1 MHFPKSKL
9 LNPALFKSQLAKTA
23 GAATGSKDLPIKPF
37 KDLIKAAMVH
47 LQEHQN
53 AGVSSADLVKNF
65 TWMIDELVVIVW
77 DHYTPLINDQTL
89 ELAAVGGYGR
99 GELHPKSDVDLL
111 ILLNDQD
118 YDAAKDFIENFI
130 RFLWDIGLEIGHSV
144 RSVKD
149 CIKEARGDITIM
161 TNLLESRHLAGH
173 DGLLEAVDSKIR
185 GVRTWSPNVFFSGKV
200 DEQRARH
207 RQYQDTAYSLE
218 PNIKESPGGLRDLQT
233 ILWVYNRH
241 YGVRSFKQMKEQDL
255 INDTEY
261 RLLIRARNI
270 LWKMRVGLHLITQRH
285 EDRLLFDTQRQ
296 LAKEFGYT
304 DTQAHLAVEQL
315 MKRFYRTVKD
325 VIYLNEL
332 LLANYRITHNKRFSL
347 AAAKSI
353 DEHFILRNK
362 LIEQRSEDLFERKPV
377 QMIKLFRLMQQHKIT
392 GIHPDTIRSI
402 RANLDLVNNQ
412 FRSNAEAKAL
422 FLDLFKDEGIGLT
435 NALARMNAYGLLGA
449 YLPTFGAI
457 VGQMQHDLFH
467 VYTVDGHTLKVMEN
481 LTRLRKYPEEFPIA
495 SEILAALHK
504 PERLFLGALF
514 HDIAKGRGGDHS
526 ELGEPDAYDF
536 CIAHGLSEYDAKLVG
551 WLVLNHLRM
560 SHFSQRRDTS
570 DPEVIKEF
578 ADIVGDIE
586 HLDNLYLLTL
596 ADIRGTSPKVWNAW
610 KGQLLLDLY
619 TATRT
624 ALRQGVAQ
632 PLNAEEHVADDKAEA
647 IELLR
652 EQIGEKKLQEKS
664 LQQFWDTLPKDYFI
678 RNEPYYIAWH
688 AGSLMKS
695 SAINVPLV
703 SVRFS
708 ERLQANMF
716 FVFAPETNR
725 LLTQVTGSFD
735 ALDLNIIEARLQLT
749 NNGFAL
755 YTFNAVVPEPEF
767 ATKRDYM
774 RHLETRLRELI
785 LERDQGTAISRNTT
799 SRALKH
805 FPIQPRIKFLFNHS
819 SYTAMEVI
827 AQDQPG
833 LLHNV
838 ALILREHNMILL
850 SARIATFGER
860 AEDVFYIRHGDHTPV
875 TEPKIL
881 KQLETQ
887 IINALDRRS
896 KTEKNKSSSK
906 HATGAA

>member
-1 MHFPKSKL
+1 MHFAKSKL
-9 LNPALFKSQLAKTA
+9 LNPALFKNKLSKS
-23 GAATGSKDLPIKPF
+23 TGNTLPIKPF
-37 KDLIKAAMVH
+37 KDTIKAALGH

-53 AGVSSADLVKNF
+53 AGVSSADLIKNF
-65 TWMIDELVVIVW
+65 TWMIDELVSIVW
-77 DHYTPLINDQTL
+77 AHYGHLAGDKKL
-89 ELAAVGGYGR
+89 ELVAVGGYGR

-111 ILLNDQD
+111 ILLSDSD
-118 YDAAKDFIENFI
+118 YDGAAEFVENFI

-161 TNLLESRHLAGH
+161 TNLLEARHLTGH
-173 DGLLEAVDSKIR
+173 QGLFDNVDSKIR
-185 GVRTWSPNVFFSGKV
+185 GARTWSPNVFFNGKF

-241 YGVRSFKQMKEQDL
+241 YGVRSFREMKEQEL
-255 INDTEY
+255 IDDNEY

-270 LWKMRVGLHLITQRH
+270 LWKMRAGLHLITNRH

-296 LAKEFGYT
+296 LASEFGYI

-315 MKRFYRTVKD
+315 MKRFYRTAKD

-332 LLANYRITHNKRFSL
+332 LLANYRISHSKRFSL
-347 AAAKSI
+347 AVGKNI
-353 DEHFILRNK
+353 DQHFVLRSK
-362 LIEQRSEDLFERKPV
+362 LIEQRDPELFAKQPV
-377 QMIKLFRLMQQHKIT
+377 QMIKLFTLMQEHKIT

-412 FRSNAEAKAL
+412 FRNDAEAKAL
-422 FLDLFKDEGIGLT
+422 FLKLFKDEGIGLT

-467 VYTVDGHTLKVMEN
+467 VYTVDGHTLKVIEN
-481 LTRLRKYPEEFPIA
+481 LTRLRKYPDEFPIA
-495 SEILAALHK
+495 SEILSALYK

-536 CIAHGLSEYDAKLVG
+536 CIKHGLSEYDAKLVG

-586 HLDNLYLLTL
+586 YLDNLYLLTL

-619 TATRT
+619 TATRA

-632 PLNAEEHVADDKAEA
+632 PINAEEHVADDKNEA
-647 IELLR
+647 LGLLR
-652 EQIGEKKLQEKS
+652 EQIGEKAIEEKQ
-664 LQQFWDTLPKDYFI
+664 LHQFWDTLPKDYFI

-688 AGSLMKS
+688 AGSLIKS

-735 ALDLNIIEARLQLT
+735 ALELNIIEARLQLT

-755 YTFNAVVPEPEF
+755 YSFNAVVPEPEF
-767 ATKRDYM
+767 AKKRDYM
-774 RHLETRLRELI
+774 HHLEEQLRGLV
-785 LERDQGTAISRNTT
+785 LEHDQGTAISRNTT

-805 FPIQPRIKFLFNHS
+805 FPIQPRVKFLFNHQ
-819 SYTAMEVI
+819 SYTTMEVI

-860 AEDVFYIRHGDHTPV
+860 AEDVFYIRHGDHTAV
-875 TEPKIL
+875 TEAEIL
-881 KQLETQ
+881 AQLEKQ
-887 IINALDRRS
+887 IIQALDRS
-896 KTEKNKSSSK
+896 PQAAKS
-906 HATGAA
+906 A

>member
-1 MHFPKSKL
+1 MHFAKSKL
-9 LNPALFKSQLAKTA
+9 LNPAIFKHQL
-23 GAATGSKDLPIKPF
+23 SNLSNSDLPIKPF
-37 KDLIKAAMVH
+37 KDKIRFALEH

-53 AGVSSADLVKNF
+53 AGVSSADMIKNF
-65 TWMIDELVVIVW
+65 TWMIDELVKIVW
-77 DHYTPLINDQTL
+77 EHYQPLAEQQTL
-89 ELAAVGGYGR
+89 ALVAVGGYGR

-111 ILLNDQD
+111 ILLGRSD
-118 YDAAKDFIENFI
+118 YETAAEFIENFI

-144 RSVKD
+144 RSIKD
-149 CIKEARGDITIM
+149 CVREARSDITIM
-161 TNLLESRHLAGH
+161 TNLLEARHLSGQADLLSEV
-173 DGLLEAVDSKIR
+173 DGKIR
-185 GVRTWSPNVFFSGKV
+185 GARIWSPNVFFNGKLE
-200 DEQRARH
+200 EQRARH

-241 YGVRSFKQMKEQDL
+241 YGVRSFKQMKEQELLSD
-255 INDTEY
+255 NEY

-270 LWKMRVGLHLITQRH
+270 LWKMRAGLHLITQRH

-296 LAKEFGYT
+296 LASEFGYH

-315 MKRFYRTVKD
+315 MKRFYRTAKD

-332 LLANYRITHNKRFSL
+332 LLANYRITHNKRRSL
-347 AAAKSI
+347 SVGKNI
-353 DEHFILRNK
+353 DENFILRGK
-362 LIEQRSEDLFERKPV
+362 LIEQRDPDLFCQQPV
-377 QMIKLFRLMQQHKIT
+377 QMIKLFVLMQKHKIT

-412 FRSNAEAKAL
+412 FRNNEKAKSL
-422 FLDLFKDEGIGLT
+422 FLTLFKDEGIGLT

-449 YLPTFGAI
+449 YLPVFGAI

-481 LTRLRKYPEEFPIA
+481 LTRLRKYPDEFPIA
-495 SEILAALHK
+495 SEILAGLYK

-526 ELGEPDAYDF
+526 ELGEPDAYQF
-536 CIAHGLSEYDAKLVG
+536 CIQHGLSEYDSKLVG

-570 DPEVIKEF
+570 DPDVIKEF
-578 ADIVGDIE
+578 ADIVGDLE

-632 PLNAEEHVADDKAEA
+632 PINAEEHVVDDKNAA
-647 IELLR
+647 IVLLR
-652 EQIGEKKLQEKS
+652 EQISEKAIQEEA
-664 LQQFWDTLPKDYFI
+664 LHQFWDTLPNDYFI

-688 AGSLMKS
+688 AASLMKS

-735 ALDLNIIEARLQLT
+735 ALGLNIIEARLQLT

-774 RHLETRLRELI
+774 HHLERRLRALI
-785 LERDQGTAISRNTT
+785 LERDQDTTISRGTT

-805 FPIQPRIKFLFNHS
+805 FPIQPSIKFLFNHD

-827 AQDQPG
+827 AQDQRG

-838 ALILREHNMILL
+838 AMILREHNMILL

-860 AEDVFYIRHGDHTPV
+860 AEDVFYIRHGDHKPV
-875 TEPKIL
+875 TDAKIL
-881 KQLETQ
+881 AQLEAQ
-887 IINALDRRS
+887 IIQALDRRP
-896 KTEKNKSSSK
+896 K
-906 HATGAA
+906 ATVSA

>member
-1 MHFPKSKL
+1 MQHFAKSKL
-9 LNPALFKSQLAKTA
+9 LNPALFKNQLSKH
-23 GAATGSKDLPIKPF
+23 AADSLPIKPF
-37 KDLIKAAMVH
+37 KEKIKSGLDL

-53 AGVSSADLVKNF
+53 AGVSSADLIKKF
-65 TWMIDELVVIVW
+65 TWMIDELVIIVW
-77 DHYTPLINDQTL
+77 DHFQPLSSTKGQTL
-89 ELAAVGGYGR
+89 ELVAVGGYGR
-99 GELHPKSDVDLL
+99 QELHPKSDVDLL
-111 ILLNDQD
+111 ILLGDND
-118 YDAAKDFIENFI
+118 YDSAAEFAEHFI

-144 RSVKD
+144 RSTKD
-149 CIKEARGDITIM
+149 CIKEARGDLTIM
-161 TNLLESRHLAGH
+161 TNLLEARHLAGNQE
-173 DGLLEAVDSKIR
+173 LFATVDNKIR
-185 GVRTWSPNVFFSGKV
+185 GARTWAPNVFFNGKL
-200 DEQRARH
+200 DEQRSRH
-207 RQYQDTAYSLE
+207 AQYQDTAYSLE

-241 YGVRSFKQMKEQDL
+241 YGVRSFKEMNEHEL
-255 INDTEY
+255 INDNEY

-270 LWKMRVGLHLITQRH
+270 LWKMRAGLHLITQRH

-296 LAKEFGYT
+296 LAAEFGYE

-315 MKRFYRTVKD
+315 MKRFYRTAKD

-332 LLANYRITHNKRFSL
+332 LLANYRISNSKRFRL
-347 AAAKSI
+347 AVGRNI
-353 DEHFILRNK
+353 DENFQLRSK
-362 LIEQRSEDLFERKPV
+362 LIQARDPELFSKQPEQML
-377 QMIKLFRLMQQHKIT
+377 KLFTLMQELQVDE
-392 GIHPDTIRSI
+392 IHPDTIRAI
-402 RANLDLVNNQ
+402 RTNLELVNNQ
-412 FRSNAEAKAL
+412 FRNQAEAKKL
-422 FLDLFKDEGIGLT
+422 FLQLFEHEGIGLS

-467 VYTVDGHTLKVMEN
+467 VYTVDGHTLKVIEN
-481 LTRLRKYPEEFPIA
+481 LVSLRKYPEEYPIA
-495 SEILAALHK
+495 TEILSALYR
-504 PERLFLGALF
+504 PERLFLSALF

-526 ELGEPDAYDF
+526 ELGEPDAYEF
-536 CIAHGLSEYDAKLVG
+536 CIKHGLSEYDAKLVG

-578 ADIVGDIE
+578 AEIVGDIE

-624 ALRQGVAQ
+624 VLRQGVAQ
-632 PLNAEEHVADDKAEA
+632 PINAAEHVADDKAAA
-647 IELLR
+647 IQLLR
-652 EQIGEKKLQEKS
+652 EQIGEKALQETE
-664 LQQFWDTLPKDYFI
+664 LNQFWDTLPKDYFI

-688 AGSLMKS
+688 AGSLIKS

-735 ALDLNIIEARLQLT
+735 ELELNIIEARLQLS

-755 YTFNAVVPEPEF
+755 YTFNAVVPDPER
-767 ATKRDYM
+767 AKKRDYM
-774 RHLETRLRELI
+774 QRLEVKLRALI
-785 LERDQGTAISRNTT
+785 LEHQDIEAISRRTT

-805 FPIQPRIKFLFNHS
+805 FPIKPRVNFLFHHP
-819 SYTAMEVI
+819 SYTTMEVI

-838 ALILREHNMILL
+838 AVILREHNMILL
-850 SARIATFGER
+850 SARVATFGER
-860 AEDVFYIRHGDHTPV
+860 AEDVFYIRHGDHKPV
-875 TEPKIL
+875 TDPETL
-881 KQLETQ
+881 AQLEQQ
-887 IINALDRRS
+887 ISEALDRRP
-896 KTEKNKSSSK
+896 KNK
-906 HATGAA
+906 H

>member
-1 MHFPKSKL
+1 MHFAKSKL
-9 LNPALFKSQLAKTA
+9 LNPALFKNQLNKAPGKT
-23 GAATGSKDLPIKPF
+23 LPIKPF
-37 KDLIKAAMVH
+37 KDTIKSALQL

-65 TWMIDELVVIVW
+65 TWMIDELVTLIW
-77 DHYTPLINDQTL
+77 EHYSPLATDNKI
-89 ELAAVGGYGR
+89 ELVAVGGYGR
-99 GELHPKSDVDLL
+99 SELHPKSDVDLL
-111 ILLNDQD
+111 ILIANND
-118 YDAAKDFIENFI
+118 YDSISEFVENFI

-144 RSVKD
+144 RSTKD
-149 CIKEARGDITIM
+149 CVKEARGDITIM
-161 TNLLESRHLAGH
+161 TNLLEARHLCGSK
-173 DGLLEAVDSKIR
+173 GLFDTVDVKIR
-185 GVRTWSPNVFFSGKV
+185 GARTWSANVFFNGKV

-207 RQYQDTAYSLE
+207 AQYQDTAYSLE
-218 PNIKESPGGLRDLQT
+218 PNLKESPGGLRDLQT

-241 YGVRSFKQMKEQDL
+241 HGVRSFKQMNEQGL
-255 INDTEY
+255 VNDNEY
-261 RLLIRARNI
+261 RVLIRARNI
-270 LWKMRVGLHLITQRH
+270 LWKMRVGLHLITNRH

-296 LAKEFGYT
+296 LASEFGYQ

-315 MKRFYRTVKD
+315 MKRFYRTAKD

-332 LLANYRITHNKRFSL
+332 LLANYRLTHSKRFSL
-347 AAAKSI
+347 TVGKNI
-353 DEHFILRNK
+353 DQHFALRGK
-362 LIEQRSEDLFERKPV
+362 LIQQRDPELFVKHPV
-377 QMIKLFRLMQQHKIT
+377 QMIKLFTLMQEHKIT

-402 RANLDLVNNQ
+402 RTHLDLVNNQ
-412 FRSNAEAKAL
+412 FRNDSEAKSL
-422 FLDLFKDEGIGLT
+422 FLTLFKHEGIGLT

-449 YLPTFGAI
+449 YLPNFGAI

-481 LTRLRKYPEEFPIA
+481 LTRLRKYPDEFPIA
-495 SEILAALHK
+495 SEILAGLYR
-504 PERLFLGALF
+504 PERLFIGALF

-526 ELGEPDAYDF
+526 ELGEADAYKF
-536 CIAHGLSEYDAKLVG
+536 CISHGMSEYDAKLVG

-570 DPEVIKEF
+570 DPDVIKEF
-578 ADIVGDIE
+578 ADIVGDLE

-619 TATRT
+619 TVTRA
-624 ALRQGVAQ
+624 ALRQGAGT
-632 PLNAEEHVADDKAEA
+632 PINAAEHVADDKKAA
-647 IELLR
+647 IELLQQ
-652 EQIGEKKLQEKS
+652 QIGEKATKEKQ
-664 LQQFWDTLPKDYFI
+664 LHQFWDTLPKDYFI

-688 AGSLMKS
+688 AGSLLKNP
-695 SAINVPLV
+695 AINVPLV

-708 ERLQANMF
+708 KRLQANMF

-755 YTFNAVVPEPEF
+755 YTFNAVVPDPEL
-767 ATKRDYM
+767 ATKSSHM
-774 RHLETRLRELI
+774 QQLEERLRALI
-785 LERDQGTAISRNTT
+785 LERDEASAISRKSS

-805 FPIQPRIKFLFNHS
+805 FPIQPRVNFLFNNH
-819 SYTAMEVI
+819 SYTTMEVI

-838 ALILREHNMILL
+838 ALILRQYNMILL
-850 SARIATFGER
+850 SARVATFGER
-860 AEDVFYIRHGDHTPV
+860 AEDVFYIRHADHTPV
-875 TEPKIL
+875 TDTAIL
-881 KQLETQ
+881 AKLEAQ
-887 IINALDRRS
+887 IVEALDRRT
-896 KTEKNKSSSK
+896 KTAKS
-906 HATGAA
+906 A